1 MKCGAEWNQPPV
13 VRPENVTTFQRAP
26 EVGQLIDFVGERS
39 LLCGEKNRIDGAC
52 RNTSDDFEPQI
63 RKMTRDASKETDLIG
78 RARTA
83 TREHDGEVAALFFVP
98 LRYFDEF
105 RHAHKNTANSKKLP
119 TGCLHLTQRAI
130 SS

>member
-1 MKCGAEWNQPPV
+1 MKCGAEWNQAPV

-52 RNTSDDFEPQI
+52 RNTGDDFEPQI
-63 RKMTRDASKETDLIG
+63 RKMTRDASKATDLIG

-83 TREHDGEVAALFFVP
+83 PREHDAEGAALFSAP
-98 LRYFDEF
+98 LRYSHQFP
-105 RHAHKNTANSKKLP
+105 HSPNNSPTSNT
-119 TGCLHLTQRAI
+119 I
-130 SS
+130 